1 MKKGSDKMS
10 DATVG
15 GLLRHA
21 KDELQRLKD
30 DIRVL
35 NSNIDEAEKLIDLVK
50 TKEDFDNLTDFD
62 IGKGLKIIELFF

>member
-1 MKKGSDKMS
+1 MS
-10 DATVG
+10 DETVG
-15 GLLRHA
+15 GLLRHT

-50 TKEDFDNLTDFD
+50 TKEDLDNLTDFD
-62 IGKGLKIIELFF
+62 IEKGLKIIELFF

>member
-1 MKKGSDKMS
+1 MS

-50 TKEDFDNLTDFD
+50 TKEDLDNLTDFD

>member
-1 MKKGSDKMS
+1 MS

-35 NSNIDEAEKLIDLVK
+35 NSNIDEAEKLIDQVK
-50 TKEDFDNLTDFD
+50 TKEDLDNLTNFD
-62 IGKGLKIIELFF
+62 IEKGLKIIELFF

>member
-1 MKKGSDKMS
+1 MS

-15 GLLRHA
+15 GLLRHT

-30 DIRVL
+30 DIIVL

-50 TKEDFDNLTDFD
+50 TKEDLDNLTDFD
-62 IGKGLKIIELFF
+62 IEKGLKIIELFF

>member
-1 MKKGSDKMS
+1 MS

-15 GLLRHA
+15 GLLIHA

-50 TKEDFDNLTDFD
+50 TKEDLDNLTDFA
-62 IGKGLKIIELFF
+62 IGKGLKILELFF

>member
-1 MKKGSDKMS
+1 MC

>member
-1 MKKGSDKMS
+1 MS

-30 DIRVL
+30 DIMVL
-35 NSNIDEAEKLIDLVK
+35 NSNIDEAEKIIDLVK
-50 TKEDFDNLTDFD
+50 TKEDLDNLTDFD
-62 IGKGLKIIELFF
+62 IGKRLKIIELFF

>member
-1 MKKGSDKMS
+1 MS

-50 TKEDFDNLTDFD
+50 TKEDLDNLTDFD
-62 IGKGLKIIELFF
+62 IEKGLKIIELFF

>member
-1 MKKGSDKMS
+1 MS

-30 DIRVL
+30 DIIVL

-50 TKEDFDNLTDFD
+50 TKEDLDNLTDFD
-62 IGKGLKIIELFF
+62 IEKGLKIIELFF

>member
-1 MKKGSDKMS
+1 MS

-35 NSNIDEAEKLIDLVK
+35 KSNIDEAEKLIDLVK
-50 TKEDFDNLTDFD
+50 TKEDSDNLTDFD
-62 IGKGLKIIELFF
+62 IEKGLKIIELFF

>member
-1 MKKGSDKMS
+1 MS
-10 DATVG
+10 DATVE
-15 GLLRHA
+15 GLLRHT

-50 TKEDFDNLTDFD
+50 TKEDLDNLTDFD

>member
-1 MKKGSDKMS
+1 MS

-30 DIRVL
+30 DIKVL

-50 TKEDFDNLTDFD
+50 TKEDLDNLTDFD
-62 IGKGLKIIELFF
+62 IEKGLKIIELFF

>member
-1 MKKGSDKMS
+1 MS

-15 GLLRHA
+15 DLLRHA

-62 IGKGLKIIELFF
+62 IEKGLKIIELFF

>member
-1 MKKGSDKMS
+1 MS

-62 IGKGLKIIELFF
+62 IEKGLKIIELFF

>member
-1 MKKGSDKMS
+1 MS

-35 NSNIDEAEKLIDLVK
+35 NSNIDEAEKLIDQVK
-50 TKEDFDNLTDFD
+50 TKEDLDNLTDFD

>member
-1 MKKGSDKMS
+1 MS

-15 GLLRHA
+15 GLLRHT

-30 DIRVL
+30 DIIVL

-50 TKEDFDNLTDFD
+50 TKEDLDNLTDFD
-62 IGKGLKIIELFF
+62 IEKGLKIYKEVLMEFCK

>member
-1 MKKGSDKMS
+1 MS
-10 DATVG
+10 DATVV
-15 GLLRHA
+15 GLLRHT

-62 IGKGLKIIELFF
+62 IEKGLKIIELFF

>member
-1 MKKGSDKMS
+1 MS
-10 DATVG
+10 DETVG
-15 GLLRHA
+15 GLLRHT

-30 DIRVL
+30 DIIVL

-50 TKEDFDNLTDFD
+50 TKEDLDNLTDFD

>member
-1 MKKGSDKMS
+1 MS
-10 DATVG
+10 DETVG

-30 DIRVL
+30 DIIVL

-50 TKEDFDNLTDFD
+50 TKDDFDNLTDFD
-62 IGKGLKIIELFF
+62 IEKGLKIIELFF

>member
-1 MKKGSDKMS
+1 MR

-15 GLLRHA
+15 DLLRHT

-35 NSNIDEAEKLIDLVK
+35 NSNIDEAEKLIDQVK
-50 TKEDFDNLTDFD
+50 TKEDLDNLTDFD
-62 IGKGLKIIELFF
+62 IEKGLKIQILI